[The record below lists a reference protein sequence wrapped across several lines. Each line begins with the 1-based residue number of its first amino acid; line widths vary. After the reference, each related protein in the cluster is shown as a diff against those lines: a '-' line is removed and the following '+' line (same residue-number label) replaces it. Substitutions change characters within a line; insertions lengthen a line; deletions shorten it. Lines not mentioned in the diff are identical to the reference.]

1 MFPARSG
8 CLCDTL
14 SAAQSSDCMAPPLA
28 TQPIALDAL
37 LHLLYSRVLK
47 TLGALGSKLVIQL
60 VIQLLFIH
68 SLYCYY
74 LLIIEL

>member
-1 MFPARSG
+1 
-8 CLCDTL
+8 
-14 SAAQSSDCMAPPLA
+14 MAPPLA

-60 VIQLLFIH
+60 LFIQLFSQSFIC
-68 SLYCYY
+68 CYSFIRYIVITY
-74 LLIIEL
+74 LLLNYELVYIINS